1 MKLKMLAILA
11 VAASATAFAAFDG
24 FSVGRKPKEG
34 DTANYRMTADVD
46 FGGMAIKAKFLV
58 TEKVTKVEADGSYN
72 LEQQQLEGTIDLNGQ
87 TQDMPA
93 GSGPSTMTYSK
104 DGSLLK
110 VEGGEATPDS
120 FRMANLGVMH
130 DPGHTVNVGD
140 TWTYEIKA
148 DSKTGAVA
156 AKAEFKLVGEEKVGT
171 FDCLKISRVVKETE
185 GTDPASSDGTVWI
198 SKEDGSSVK
207 EEGKWMNAPFP
218 GAPAPINATISMVRE
233 PKKD

>member
-11 VAASATAFAAFDG
+11 VAASATAFAAIDG

-34 DTANYRMTADVD
+34 DTVRYRMTADVD

-58 TEKVTKVEADGSYN
+58 AEKVTKVEADGSYK
-72 LEQQQLEGTIDLNGQ
+72 LEQNQLEGTIDLNGQ

-93 GSGPSTMTYSK
+93 GNPSTMVYTK
-104 DGSLLK
+104 EGDLK
-110 VEGGEATPDS
+110 EVTGGEATPDS
-120 FRMANLGVMH
+120 YRMANLGGLH
-130 DPGHTVNVGD
+130 DPGHTINVGD

-156 AKAEFKLVGEEKVGT
+156 AKAEYKLVGEEKVGDI
-171 FDCLKISRVVKETE
+171 DCLKISRKVKETE

-207 EEGKWMNAPFP
+207 EEGKWTNAPFP
-218 GAPAPINATISMVRE
+218 GAPAPINATITMVRE
-233 PKKD
+233 K